1 MAAGS
6 DNRQPSKIRLQERGC
21 EPVRQLCASPGL
33 DLDPREPYDRPDNVN
48 GRARLEP
55 PLPGIGGTTPMQ
67 HRSKHQGV
75 RVRHARTCPAWQDAA
90 LGCRCQPSYEA
101 WVFSVKDGRKLRK
114 TFRNLSEAKGWRA
127 DAGSAVRKGMLRSP
141 SRLTLR
147 DAAEAWLK
155 GAEDGSIRN
164 RSGDTYKPSALRSYK
179 ASLDNRVLPELG
191 AVRLSALSRVDVQ
204 DYADRL
210 LVESLDPTTIRNT
223 LMPLRAIYRRA
234 LARGEVTINPTTGVE
249 LPAVRGR
256 RDRIA
261 SPTEAADL
269 IAALPETDQA
279 LWATAMYA
287 GLRRG
292 ELMALRW
299 EDVDLTRKLITVSR
313 SWDVKVGVIEPKSHA
328 GQRAVPI
335 ASVLREHLITH
346 RLRSGRSEGFVF
358 GRSNDRPF
366 EPVTL
371 SERAGRGWKK
381 AQLHAITLHECRHT
395 FASLMIAA
403 GVNAKAL
410 SAYMGHASVMITLDR
425 YGHLMPGN
433 EEEAAGL
440 LDGYLARAAPGV
452 G

>member
-1 MAAGS
+1 
-6 DNRQPSKIRLQERGC
+6 
-21 EPVRQLCASPGL
+21 
-33 DLDPREPYDRPDNVN
+33 
-48 GRARLEP
+48 
-55 PLPGIGGTTPMQ
+55 
-67 HRSKHQGV
+67 
-75 RVRHARTCPAWQDAA
+75 
-90 LGCRCQPSYEA
+90 
-101 WVFSVKDGRKLRK
+101 VFSVKDGRKLRK

-127 DAGSAVRKGMLRSP
+127 DAGSAVRKGTLRSP

-155 GAEDGSIRN
+155 GAEEGTIRN
-164 RSGDTYKPSALRSYK
+164 RSGDPYKPSALRSYR
-179 ASLDNRVLPELG
+179 ASLEKRVLPELG
-191 AVRLSALSRVDVQ
+191 AARLSALSRVDVQ

-210 LVESLDPTTIRNT
+210 LAESLDPSTIRNT

-234 LARGEVTINPTTGVE
+234 LARGEVTINPTTGLE

-269 IAALPETDQA
+269 IAALPEGDRA

-299 EDVDLTRKLITVSR
+299 EDIDLTKNLISVSR
-313 SWDVKVGVIEPKSHA
+313 SWDVKVGVIEPKSQA
-328 GQRAVPI
+328 GLRAVPI
-335 ASVLREHLITH
+335 ASVLREHLIAY
-346 RLRSGRSEGFVF
+346 RLRAGRSEGLVF
-358 GRSNDRPF
+358 ARPNDRPF

-371 SERAGRGWKK
+371 SERAGRRWKK
-381 AQLHAITLHECRHT
+381 TQQQAITLHECRHT

-410 SAYMGHASVMITLDR
+410 STYMGHASVMITLDR

-440 LDGYLARAAPGV
+440 LDEYLARAEVVPV
-452 G
+452 